1 MPEKTL
7 CGGQDARRGDF
18 QARAVCPCDPRKIWV
33 YGLFQSNR
41 WRLFGRNASKK
52 SEVIAA
58 ALEQLQTRDVS
69 RAVMVGD
76 RKYDVLGAKEVGLP
90 CIGLDSGFS
99 EIGELEAAG
108 AVFVVKN
115 FAQLEKLLL
124 G

>member
-1 MPEKTL
+1 MATSKPEP
-7 CGGQDARRGDF
+7 F
-18 QARAVCPCDPRKIWV
+18 ARAILER
-33 YGLFQSNR
+33 YGFTGYFKAIAGGFLDETR
-41 WRLFGRNASKK
+41 SKK

-99 EIGELEAAG
+99 EVGELEAAG